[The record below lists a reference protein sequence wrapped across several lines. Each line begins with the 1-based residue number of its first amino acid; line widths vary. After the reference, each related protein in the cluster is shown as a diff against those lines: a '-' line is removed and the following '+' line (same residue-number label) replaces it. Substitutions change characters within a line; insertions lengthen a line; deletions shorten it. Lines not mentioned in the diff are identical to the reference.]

1 MADPSALAVSS
12 IAIGQT
18 VTAYTA
24 FLPRLSDVRRDG
36 SADMRTDVYVGQI
49 AAGGVSLLV
58 GAIIG
63 SLVGS
68 RLPVIVSLII
78 AAFLAAVYHYAMLS
92 GTEQSA

>member
-1 MADPSALAVSS
+1 MAEPGALAVSS

-24 FLPRLSDVRRDG
+24 FLPRLSEVRRDA
-36 SADMRTDVYVGQI
+36 SPDMRTDVYVGQI

-68 RLPVIVSLII
+68 KLPVIVSLLV

-92 GTEQSA
+92 GTERTA